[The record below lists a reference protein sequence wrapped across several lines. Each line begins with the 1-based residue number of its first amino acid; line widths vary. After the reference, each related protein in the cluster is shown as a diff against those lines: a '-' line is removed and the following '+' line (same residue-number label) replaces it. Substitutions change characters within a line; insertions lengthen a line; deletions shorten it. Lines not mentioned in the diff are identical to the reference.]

1 MRISNTNYNLLLKTI
16 ESKGIELDVFTIE
29 QKPDAVLFTSNID
42 NLSFS
47 IHKHSE
53 RDSLIVRWMSINSFR
68 ETEHVTE
75 KFSEVESIFNG
86 WLDGIKSE
94 LDAIEKINKPK
105 RSKEHI
111 PMLVAKISPMFE
123 TIYKQSF
130 EAEFRGLDLICG
142 LGYRKSFEFLLKD
155 YLIKHRPKEE
165 HDDIKRK
172 QVSDCVKDYV
182 DDVNVK
188 ILALRIF
195 WLGNDQAHY
204 VKKHKSKG
212 VEDIKKLIIFA
223 IKWMEKKEELAKME
237 KQVKKIEQQIKP
249 KR

>member
-29 QKPDAVLFTSNID
+29 RKDDSLTFRLKSD
-42 NLSFS
+42 NLHFSFIS
-47 IHKHSE
+47 DRN
-53 RDSLIVRWMSINSFR
+53 RDSLVITWMSINSLQQR
-68 ETEHVTE
+68 NHTTNDYSIAE
-75 KFSEVESIFNG
+75 KTFNR
-86 WLDGIKSE
+86 WIDSIKSE
-94 LDAIEKINKPK
+94 LDAIREITRPD
-105 RSKEHI
+105 SKSHI
-111 PMLVAKISPMFE
+111 PMLISKISPMFE
-123 TIYKQSF
+123 TIYTQSF
-130 EAEFRGLDLICG
+130 EAEVRGLDLICG

>member
-29 QKPDAVLFTSNID
+29 RKEDSLTFRLKSD
-42 NLSFS
+42 NLHFSFIS
-47 IHKHSE
+47 DRN
-53 RDSLIVRWMSINSFR
+53 RDSLVLTWMSINSLQQR
-68 ETEHVTE
+68 NHITNDYSIAE
-75 KFSEVESIFNG
+75 KTFNS
-86 WLDGIKSE
+86 WIDSIKSE
-94 LDAIEKINKPK
+94 LDAIREITRPD
-105 RSKEHI
+105 SKNHI
-111 PMLVAKISPMFE
+111 PMLISKISPMFE
-123 TIYKQSF
+123 TIYTQSF
-130 EAEFRGLDLICG
+130 EAEVRGLDLICG